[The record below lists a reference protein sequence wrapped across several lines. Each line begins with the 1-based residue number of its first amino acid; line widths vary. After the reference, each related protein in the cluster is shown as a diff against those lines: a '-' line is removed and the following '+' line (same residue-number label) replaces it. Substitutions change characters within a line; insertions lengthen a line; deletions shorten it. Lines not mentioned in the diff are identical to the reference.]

1 MAAIKTIS
9 PGEYALIAVLSRIVM
24 ETMPYPPT
32 RPYSDESHLP
42 ANLIAD
48 AQSIL
53 ADYGCRIQPNPE
65 MMVSGDDLVPS
76 QPLQPCGVR
85 GPSSVGI
92 SGNTPIVVQ
101 VYALGRGVSVVTE
114 RGNLSGRE
122 GAFELEANGKIFVF
136 DPINAGQAYGFVT
149 PVEGDVPSISLQLQA
164 VDQEHLA
171 KFGDCSGHGDN
182 SQKTVILSLP
192 SGFSK
197 TTMATALLD
206 KIGCQEIDD
215 DWRPLLPLKLGA
227 LHLTNQP
234 FSTWWITGET
244 A

>member
-1 MAAIKTIS
+1 MAYLTGFEFELIRVLRAIV
-9 PGEYALIAVLSRIVM
+9 A
-24 ETMPYPPT
+24 ETMAYPPV
-32 RPYSDESHLP
+32 RPSSAESYLP
-42 ANLIAD
+42 SELITQAQD
-48 AQSIL
+48 AL
-53 ADYGCRIQPNPE
+53 KLYGLHIDPNPE
-65 MMVSGDDLVPS
+65 MMVSGDDLVTS

-85 GPSSVGI
+85 SPGSVGI
-92 SGNTPIVVQ
+92 SGHTPIVVQ

-122 GAFELEANGKIFVF
+122 SAFELEANGKIFVF
-136 DPINAGQAYGFVT
+136 DPVNAGQAYGFVT
-149 PVEGDVPSISLQLQA
+149 PVEGDVPSIRLQLQA

-171 KFGDCSGHGDN
+171 KFGDGISHGNN

-192 SGFSK
+192 SGFGK

-215 DWRPLLPLKLGA
+215 DWCPLHPLKPGA

-244 A
+244 AWA